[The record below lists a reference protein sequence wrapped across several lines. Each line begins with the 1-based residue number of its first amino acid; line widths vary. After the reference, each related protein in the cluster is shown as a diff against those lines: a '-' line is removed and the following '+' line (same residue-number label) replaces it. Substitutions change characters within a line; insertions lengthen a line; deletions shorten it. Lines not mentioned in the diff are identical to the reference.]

1 MMSWHGY
8 RPQQEPGSA
17 GSSVE
22 QGYMAST
29 ADLMVGLL
37 FVFII
42 MVAFLAHK
50 RNTETEALAAEAKAL
65 AAAAQ
70 EARTAFSDPRGAV
83 TNAIGE
89 QIRQTLATVRI
100 DPSSGII
107 SLPEDVLFD
116 LGSSTLK
123 QVAQPKLIE
132 VAEKLG
138 TILPCFVANQRMK
151 QVCKNNPYGHEIET
165 IFIEG
170 HTDNV
175 PMLRD
180 GGNTKLSLDRAI
192 SVSNALVQGTPLKN
206 YRNDQDLPLFSYS
219 AYADSRPIKGVAPSD
234 GRNRR
239 VDLRIV
245 LTYRPH
251 DEADLLE
258 RMGKHL
264 SR

>member
-1 MMSWHGY
+1 MSWRGYQNYQNHG
-8 RPQQEPGSA
+8 ST
-17 GSSVE
+17 GSSAE

-37 FVFII
+37 FIFII

-50 RNTETEALAAEAKAL
+50 RNTETEALAAQAKAL
-65 AAAAQ
+65 VAAAQ
-70 EARTAFSDPRGAV
+70 EARSAFSDPRGAV
-83 TNAIGE
+83 TSAIGE

-100 DPSSGII
+100 DPSSGVI

-116 LGSSTLK
+116 SGSSVLK
-123 QVAQPKLIE
+123 TAAQPKLIE
-132 VAEKLG
+132 VAEKLS
-138 TILPCFVANQRMK
+138 TILPCFVANQRK
-151 QVCKNNPYGHEIET
+151 EQICDNNPYRHEIET

-192 SVSNALVQGTPLKN
+192 SVSSALVQGTKLAG
-206 YRNDQDLPLFSYS
+206 YRNDQELPLFSYS
-219 AYADSRPIKGVAPSD
+219 AYADSRPLKGVARSD

-245 LTYRPH
+245 LTYRPY
-251 DEADLLE
+251 DEAGFLE
-258 RMGKHL
+258 QMGSHL
-264 SR
+264 NR

>member
-1 MMSWHGY
+1 MAFHGY
-8 RPQQEPGSA
+8 QNQNQSSIGS
-17 GSSVE
+17 GVE

-37 FVFII
+37 FIFII

-50 RNTETEALAAEAKAL
+50 RNTETEALAAEARAL
-65 AAAAQ
+65 AVAAE
-70 EARTAFSDPRGAV
+70 EARIAFRDPRGVV
-83 TNAIGE
+83 TNTIGE

-100 DPSSGII
+100 DPASGVI

-116 LGSSTLK
+116 LGSSSLK
-123 QVAQPKLIE
+123 PVAQPKLVE
-132 VAEKLG
+132 VADKLS
-138 TILPCFVANQRMK
+138 TVLTCFVASQRK
-151 QVCKNNPYGHEIET
+151 DRACPNNPYGHEIET

-170 HTDNV
+170 HTDSL

-192 SVSNALVQGTPLKN
+192 SVSNALVRGTKLAD
-206 YRNDQDLPLFSYS
+206 YRNDQGLPLFSFS
-219 AYADSRPIKGVAPSD
+219 AYADTRPLKGMAPAD

-245 LTYRPH
+245 LTYRPQ
-251 DEADLLE
+251 DETGYLE
-258 RMGKHL
+258 RL
-264 SR
+264 RQRVSR